1 MRMSKRIVICVPD
14 SYVNMVERFMSA
26 QAHKGLSFSVL
37 VAMAMKS
44 YGATDIIGPALM
56 GSGLSSISASHLAS
70 LSSGGL
76 DASTPKRRRGRPKKS
91 ETNFIQERPAS
102 VEANTNQKKF
112 DEPKVEPKAE
122 GETKPKAAEPV
133 KEQVDT
139 SSYDPF
145 AVDEYAK
152 ARENVPNISKRE
164 NTETRSD
171 FAPTSNKEG
180 SKEHSGWSDDAFD
193 GIDPDFNPDGGI
205 DNVFELLQGN

>member
-1 MRMSKRIVICVPD
+1 MMSKRMDFYVPD
-14 SYVNMVERFMSA
+14 AYADMVSEFMAA
-26 QAHKGLSFSVL
+26 QDRKGLSLALL
-37 VAMAMKS
+37 VSMAIRA
-44 YGATDIIGPALM
+44 YGMNDIVVPLAM
-56 GSGLSSISASHLAS
+56 GSGPVRQNVSSYGEDL
-70 LSSGGL
+70 
-76 DASTPKRRRGRPKKS
+76 TKRRRGRPKKS

-133 KEQVDT
+133 KEQVNT

-152 ARENVPNISKRE
+152 ARENVPNISERE

>member
-1 MRMSKRIVICVPD
+1 MRMSKRVVICVPD

-91 ETNFIQERPAS
+91 ETNFEQPRTDDEDQTKFGEQKIEPEAKQSETADRAAS
-102 VEANTNQKKF
+102 
-112 DEPKVEPKAE
+112 
-122 GETKPKAAEPV
+122 GR
-133 KEQVDT
+133 KEQVDN
-139 SSYDPF
+139 SSYEPFGNDP
-145 AVDEYAK
+145 YAK
-152 ARENVPNISKRE
+152 DQRNVPGPAGRDNASGNNPSFEPSSEK
-164 NTETRSD
+164 
-171 FAPTSNKEG
+171 

-205 DNVFELLQGN
+205 DNVFELLQNG